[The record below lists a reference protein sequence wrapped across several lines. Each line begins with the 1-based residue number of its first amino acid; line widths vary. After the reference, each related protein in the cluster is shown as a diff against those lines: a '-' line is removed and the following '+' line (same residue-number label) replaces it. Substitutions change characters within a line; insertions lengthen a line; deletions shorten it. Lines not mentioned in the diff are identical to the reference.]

1 MAWYDSAWDYRIPLT
16 FANNTDSNNNLT
28 GAAAPEGQIAIP
40 GSFGRFWDTTTGVL
54 SSFNDVRVTAADGK
68 TPLDWAFHGGTPSKT
83 NRTCTIQ
90 IDETNH
96 NVSNLYGSAA
106 ANASVGAWLY
116 WGNDSNNLTSGANNS
131 INITTTPKTVSID
144 LVDPRTSA
152 NSHYLRVNAMSLGQT
167 YYPHEIRKGTADIT
181 RIYWDLSTHLMRFRA
196 HNHESKHNE
205 QIAYV
210 TCIIYDQDGADTTAA
225 MTTKNDIKI
234 LPGGVVSMPIK
245 GGDHEKR
252 YSIIMTFGTVDHEG
266 SVRVTE
272 QRATLHVR
280 NPGLHPALTTT

>member
-1 MAWYDSAWDYRIPLT
+1 MAWFDEAWNYRIPLT
-16 FANNTDSNNNLT
+16 FANHTVGNNA

-40 GSFGRFWDTTTGVL
+40 GSFGRFWDATTGVL

-68 TPLDWAFHGGTPSKT
+68 TPLDWAFDGTPSKT

-116 WGNDSNNLTSGANNS
+116 WGNDENNLASGANNS
-131 INITTTPKTVSID
+131 INITTTPKVVSID
-144 LVDPRTSA
+144 LTDPRTSA
-152 NSHYLRVNAMSLGQT
+152 TTFYLQINQMSVGQT
-167 YYPHEIRKGTADIT
+167 YYDHEIRKGTADIT
-181 RIYWDLSTHLMRFRA
+181 RIYWDLSNLLLRFRD
-196 HNHESKHNE
+196 HNHASKRNE
-205 QIAYV
+205 EIAYA
-210 TCIIYDQDGADTTAA
+210 TCIIYDQDGADTTTA

-234 LPGGVVSMPIK
+234 LPGGVVSMPIR

-252 YSIIMTFGTVDHEG
+252 YAVCMTFGLVDHEG
-266 SVRVTE
+266 TVRVTD
-272 QRATLHVR
+272 QKATLHVR
-280 NPGLHPALTTT
+280 NTGLHPALNIT